1 PALLSGI
8 NSGRY
13 QFAMGP
19 VGDYPS
25 RQGANDFVAYVQEFV
40 VFAVQKGNPKGI
52 TSLDNT
58 CGSRIAVMA
67 GGSAEKVIKEQAEKC
82 TKDGKAA

>member
-1 PALLSGI
+1 
-8 NSGRY
+8 
-13 QFAMGP
+13 
-19 VGDYPS
+19 
-25 RQGANDFVAYVQEFV
+25 

-82 TKDGKAA
+82 TKDGKAAIEVQSFTD